1 MDFTQLTPEERL
13 LAEMAV
19 TNFRELNQACDQAP
33 DGSVIAVAETLAVN
47 QGREF
52 ARRSIEASLQKQ
64 TDDAQK
70 KRRTPGPAA
79 AD

>member
-13 LAEMAV
+13 LAELAV
-19 TNFRELNQACDQAP
+19 TNFRELNQAP
-33 DGSVIAVAETLAVN
+33 DSSVIAVAETLAVN

-64 TDDAQK
+64 TEDAQK
-70 KRRTPGPAA
+70 KRRTPGPAT